1 MTTRF
6 SRPGGSEI
14 VCGGGAVVREADK
27 ARRKVVEI
35 LMRRNS
41 EGDFGKFGSG
51 FSWIRVSMSLKE
63 EQVVK
68 LIERVRQCN
77 GDGDGGGC
85 ELRCRLGEANQLGHI
100 TDLVEKEKEENL
112 GGKFVE

>member
-1 MTTRF
+1 M
-6 SRPGGSEI
+6 
-14 VCGGGAVVREADK
+14 VREADK

-63 EQVVK
+63 EQVK

-77 GDGDGGGC
+77 GDGDGGG
-85 ELRCRLGEANQLGHI
+85 ELRWRRGEANQFGGHI
-100 TDLVEKEKEENL
+100 TDLGEKEKGENF

>member
-6 SRPGGSEI
+6 SRPGGREI

-35 LMRRNS
+35 LMRRKS

-51 FSWIRVSMSLKE
+51 FSWTRVSMSLKE
-63 EQVVK
+63 EQVK
-68 LIERVRQCN
+68 LIEPVRQCN
-77 GDGDGGGC
+77 GNGDGGG
-85 ELRCRLGEANQLGHI
+85 ELWWRLGEANQLGHI
-100 TDLVEKEKEENL
+100 TDF